1 MIKERHFSTHQDFK
15 TGIFFKISILLGIIL
30 LIFYIILLL
39 IHNLTEK
46 TDSGLIS
53 IIQKLANSSIAET
66 ILAFAI
72 IFIGLGLIS
81 YFFYI
86 QFSKLSKITDEIEK
100 IEEDDE
106 IEW

>member
-1 MIKERHFSTHQDFK
+1 MIKERRFSPHQNFK
-15 TGIFFKISILLGIIL
+15 TEIFFKISILLGIIL
-30 LIFYIILLL
+30 LIFYLILQL
-39 IHNLTEK
+39 IDYLTEK

-53 IIQKLANSSIAET
+53 IIQNLAHSSIAET

-72 IFIGLGLIS
+72 ILIGLGLIS
-81 YFFYI
+81 YFFYV